1 MRRSDSAAQRG
12 TSISRPTTAPAGSP
26 RVLAFPPGH
35 AQGRAPRSIGAGGVR
50 PMAPRTRTGLR
61 RTPLA
66 GRVVVEPPVRR
77 DAGQE
82 QAAGRP
88 ARKRRR
94 RPVGTPLAAAAAVV
108 RLDLRV
114 LALLRRCGRDP
125 RVAGAVRALG
135 LAGEHGAVWM
145 AVGAAGAA
153 ADAERRAVW
162 LRATAVV
169 GAAHVLSMG
178 AKRVA
183 RRPRPRTPGSPPLVH
198 TAGRH
203 SFPSSHATSSA
214 AAVTAFGALLPGTA
228 AVPVLAAAICVS
240 RLVAGVHYPSDVVCG
255 ALLGA
260 VAARLGR
267 TWALGAPHGSAAPG
281 GGSRG

>member
-12 TSISRPTTAPAGSP
+12 TSISQPTPTPAGSP
-26 RVLAFPPGH
+26 RLLAFPPGH
-35 AQGRAPRSIGAGGVR
+35 AQGRQPQGIDAGGVR
-50 PMAPRTRTGLR
+50 PMAPSTPTGLR
-61 RTPLA
+61 RTALA
-66 GRVVVEPPVRR
+66 GRVVVELPVRR
-77 DAGQE
+77 DDE
-82 QAAGRP
+82 QGAGRP

-94 RPVGTPLAAAAAVV
+94 TPDAAAAVV
-108 RLDLRV
+108 RLDRRV
-114 LALLRRCGRDP
+114 LALLRGYGSDR
-125 RVAGAVRALG
+125 RVAGAVQALG

-162 LRATAVV
+162 LRATVVV

-178 AKRVA
+178 VKRVA
-183 RRPRPRTPGSPPLVH
+183 RRPRPSTPGDAPLVH

-267 TWALGAPHGSAAPG
+267 TWALGAHHGCTAPG